1 MPKARLYRLGLFN
14 FKDYPDGRLG
24 DSDVNFKLYEDTED
38 YNNLPDDAVKFLKD
52 VLLYNTSEISAK
64 PDTEVTGYFAVRDN
78 KLEKD
83 YNIYVSAYATR
94 NGEFETSYS
103 VKEFNNGWVEMQ
115 GDVVIDQFMEML
127 QASERSS

>member
-38 YNNLPDDAVKFLKD
+38 YKNLPDDAVKFLKD

-127 QASERSS
+127 QASERFR

>member
-38 YNNLPDDAVKFLKD
+38 YKNLPDDAVKFLKD

-127 QASERSS
+127 QASERFS